1 MIDPSAPEPVRSE
14 PVHPEPSVSGP
25 VHSGP
30 VHSEP
35 SAPGSAHSG
44 RSASEPVRPG
54 SSQAGPPGPGVPAPG
69 PIVPGVPG
77 LGPSAPG
84 PYGVPAVPALRLSPK
99 VLLTYPIRML
109 PSLFLPLVGVLF
121 IGGFSPGSFAWAA
134 FGVVGSVVY
143 SAVRWATFTYQVVGD
158 RLELTRALIS
168 RSVRTIPLERVRG
181 VDVSMPPL
189 HRLLGIA
196 VLRVDTGAGGSEK
209 QEGELD
215 GVTVAEAE
223 RLQAVLLWHAR
234 ARMARR
240 AAAAQGGVTEAT
252 GHGTAGGAVA
262 GAPGAYTPDV
272 PMTGAPGAYG
282 PGVPVT
288 GVPGTGGAGIPGAG
302 APGGPGGGGSGTP
315 AAGGS
320 GAGGADVPFGGPG
333 VSVPAGMAPGTAGPA
348 EVRHEVGE
356 RTPERVFLVV
366 PRKWL
371 TYGPLS
377 GAYLLTPF
385 ALMAGAVGA
394 AFQWGEELNIDRRIM
409 WDAGEWLWEHPLLL
423 AAGFVLL
430 LLAMPVVGVVM
441 YSVFNWDFTLRA
453 REGYLVADRGLVNR
467 RSVSLERR
475 RVRGF
480 ELVEGPAE
488 RRTGMARAWAIVT
501 GLGDSQTR
509 GQLLPVVPREVA
521 LEVVGEAIGPITT
534 SLRPHPPAA
543 RRRRLFRAIFPW
555 LVVAA
560 CATAAAVT
568 WSGFWWALAVPAL
581 VLAALGVPLG
591 LDRYRSLGHTYDGSR
606 LSVRSGSLRRSQ
618 AVVER
623 RAVVGWSLSQTWF
636 QRKAGLLTVTAG
648 VGAGTGGYA
657 ALDMG
662 ETQGVDFIA
671 EVTPDWLVPFI
682 ASAPAGTAE
691 SPEVSG
697 RPSATSD

>member
-1 MIDPSAPEPVRSE
+1 M
-14 PVHPEPSVSGP
+14 
-25 VHSGP
+25 
-30 VHSEP
+30 
-35 SAPGSAHSG
+35 
-44 RSASEPVRPG
+44 
-54 SSQAGPPGPGVPAPG
+54 
-69 PIVPGVPG
+69 
-77 LGPSAPG
+77 
-84 PYGVPAVPALRLSPK
+84 
-99 VLLTYPIRML
+99 LLTYPIRML
-109 PSLFLPLVGVLF
+109 PSLFLPLAGVLF

-134 FGVVGSVVY
+134 FAIVGSVVY

-196 VLRVDTGAGGSEK
+196 VLRIDTGAGGSDK

-223 RLQAVLLWHAR
+223 RLKAVLLWHAR

-240 AAAAQGGVTEAT
+240 AAAAQGSAAEAT
-252 GHGTAGGAVA
+252 GHGTAGGAL
-262 GAPGAYTPDV
+262 
-272 PMTGAPGAYG
+272 TGAPGAYG
-282 PGVPVT
+282 PGIPLTGAPGTDVP
-288 GVPGTGGAGIPGAG
+288 GIGGPGTGGAEIPGTAG
-302 APGGPGGGGSGTP
+302 PAGPGGPGGPGIPDGPGMGGAGVP

-320 GAGGADVPFGGPG
+320 GAGGVSVPFGGPG
-333 VSVPAGMAPGTAGPA
+333 MGVPAGMMPGAAGSA

-356 RTPERVFLVV
+356 TTPERVFLAV

-385 ALMAGAVGA
+385 ALVAGAVGA
-394 AFQWGEELNIDRRIM
+394 AFQWGEELNIDRRIL
-409 WDAGEWLWEHPLLL
+409 WNAGEWLWEHPLLL
-423 AAGFVLL
+423 VAGFAVL
-430 LLAMPVVGVVM
+430 LLAMPVVSVVM

-501 GLGDSQTR
+501 GLGDSETR

-521 LEVVGEAIGPITT
+521 LEVVGEAIGPIMT

-568 WSGFWWALAVPAL
+568 WSGFWWALAAPAL

-636 QRKAGLLTVTAG
+636 QRRAGLLTVTAG

-657 ALDMG
+657 ALDTG
-662 ETQGVDFIA
+662 EAQGVDFIA
-671 EVTPDWLVPFI
+671 EVTPDWLAPFI
-682 ASAPAGTAE
+682 ASTPPGTTDQPNASEPPETAPAPRASTSPGTSEPPTASGPPKGSSPTVSEPSESAPPPRAAESRGSAE